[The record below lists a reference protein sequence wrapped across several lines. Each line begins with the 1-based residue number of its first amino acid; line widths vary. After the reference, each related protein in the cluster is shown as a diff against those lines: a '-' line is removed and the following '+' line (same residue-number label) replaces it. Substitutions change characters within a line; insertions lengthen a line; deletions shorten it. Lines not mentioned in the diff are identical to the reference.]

1 MSASR
6 IVSLL
11 PSATEIVCALGCAGR
26 LVGRSHE
33 CDFPPDVIGV
43 PVCTTSR
50 VDSSKSSAAIDLEV
64 KHLLANAVS
73 LYEVDV
79 ARIRELEPD
88 LILTQAQ
95 CEVCAVSLAHVEEAV
110 AGWAESRP
118 RLLSL
123 APQRFAQVWDDI
135 HAVAAT
141 LGVSEKGRE
150 VVRQLKHRVA
160 DVIERTAGLKR
171 RPTVVCIEWLEP
183 LMAAGNWVPELVE
196 LAGGRNLLG
205 EAGKHSPWLMWEE
218 LQRADPDIIV
228 ALPCGFGL
236 DRVRQEFEVL
246 AQRPGW
252 KELRAVRQRRVYLA
266 DGNQYFNRP
275 GPRLVDS
282 LQILAEIFHPEL
294 FRFELEGK
302 AWSKV

>member
-11 PSATEIVCALGCAGR
+11 PSATEIVCALGCAER

-33 CDFPPDVIGV
+33 CDFPPDVLGV

-50 VDSSKSSAAIDLEV
+50 VDSSQSSAAIDREV
-64 KHLLANAVS
+64 KDLLANAVS

-79 ARIRELEPD
+79 ARIRELKPD

-95 CEVCAVSLAHVEEAV
+95 CEVCAVSLAQVEEAV
-110 AGWAESRP
+110 AGWADSRP
-118 RLLSL
+118 QLLSL
-123 APQRFAQVWDDI
+123 APQRFAQVWDDM
-135 HAVAAT
+135 HVVAAA

-150 VVRQLKHRVA
+150 VVRQLKHQVA
-160 DVIERTAGLKR
+160 DVIERMAGLKR
-171 RPTVVCIEWLEP
+171 RPLVACVEWLDP

-196 LAGGRNLLG
+196 LAGGRNLFG
-205 EAGKHSPWLMWEE
+205 EAGKHSPWLQWEE
-218 LQRADPDIIV
+218 LQRADPNIIV
-228 ALPCGFGL
+228 AMPCGFGL
-236 DRVRQEFEVL
+236 HRVRREFEVL
-246 AQRPGW
+246 TKRPGW

-302 AWSKV
+302 AWLKV